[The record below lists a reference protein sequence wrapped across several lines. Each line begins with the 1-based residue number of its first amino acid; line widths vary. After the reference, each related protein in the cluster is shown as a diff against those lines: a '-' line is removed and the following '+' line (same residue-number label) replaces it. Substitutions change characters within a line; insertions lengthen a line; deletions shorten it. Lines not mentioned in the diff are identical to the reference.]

1 MAVDNLGGT
10 HVSNT
15 SEIGCFSIESTK

>member
-1 MAVDNLGGT
+1 M
-10 HVSNT
+10 SNT

>member
-1 MAVDNLGGT
+1 MDNLGGT